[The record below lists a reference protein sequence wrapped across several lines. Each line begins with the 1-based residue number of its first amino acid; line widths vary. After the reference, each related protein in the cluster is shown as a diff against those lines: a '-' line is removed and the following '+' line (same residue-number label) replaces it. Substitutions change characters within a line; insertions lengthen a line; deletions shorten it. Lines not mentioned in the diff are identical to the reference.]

1 MRRDPEAHFRKLKA
15 NIKLKSVKKF
25 QEDVDRK
32 AKEAARLASPE
43 TIIKDKFGRVIKRES
58 ASGKKKPS
66 TNRPPVKRSP
76 PKVR

>member
-43 TIIKDKFGRVIKRES
+43 TIVKDKFGRVIKR
-58 ASGKKKPS
+58 
-66 TNRPPVKRSP
+66 
-76 PKVR
+76 